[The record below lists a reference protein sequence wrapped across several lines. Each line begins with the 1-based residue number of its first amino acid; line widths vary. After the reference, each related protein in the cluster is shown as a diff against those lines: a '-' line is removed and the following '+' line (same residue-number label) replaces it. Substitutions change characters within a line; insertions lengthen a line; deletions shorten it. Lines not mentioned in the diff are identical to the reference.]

1 MHTCTHT
8 HAHAHIHTHMQNT
21 EAVVLYHYEKQQDKI
36 LSLEMGDVITNVE
49 QVCAGLL
56 LPQGYHT

>member
-1 MHTCTHT
+1 
-8 HAHAHIHTHMQNT
+8 MQNT
-21 EAVVLYHYEKQQDKI
+21 EAVVLYHYEKQDKI

-56 LPQGYHT
+56 LPQDYHT

>member
-1 MHTCTHT
+1 
-8 HAHAHIHTHMQNT
+8 MQNT
-21 EAVVLYHYEKQQDKI
+21 EAVVLYHYEKQEDNI

-56 LPQGYHT
+56 LPQDYHT